1 MSAFENA
8 KKFFEACE
16 APKGWEA
23 CKPYVAEGARFE
35 SQCEPLTEID
45 TVKAYAEWMTGF
57 IRDIAPESNY
67 DLHATSYDEASRT
80 AMFFGTYHL
89 KHTKDGGPVPP
100 TGKVAHANYVYCL
113 KMNAD
118 DRVEK
123 MIKIWNAPWTLAE
136 LGWA

>member
-16 APKGWEA
+16 TPKGWEA

-45 TVKAYAEWMTGF
+45 SVKAYAEWMIGF

-67 DLHATSYDEASRT
+67 DLHTSSYDEATRT
-80 AMFFGTYHL
+80 AMFFGNYPL
-89 KHTKDGGPVPP
+89 KIRKT
-100 TGKVAHANYVYCL
+100 
-113 KMNAD
+113 AD
-118 DRVEK
+118 RFPRPRRRRTQTTC
-123 MIKIWNAPWTLAE
+123 IP
-136 LGWA
+136 